1 MAVPYVYLLEILP
14 EPPDGLL
21 KSILSLTLI
30 LIVYLYPILRGLT
43 RLWRRS
49 LIAYMSERKLPTLH
63 IRMYATAADPNDK
76 AFSWDT
82 DGIPFVVD
90 NSATA
95 IISNQRQ
102 LFHGHLTPTRVTL
115 ETADV
120 VSTKNQLVEIC
131 RLVLT
136 ENKNEN
142 YTYYVSGCVFDPA
155 TLINILG
162 VPALGTFFGKNANDG
177 SPYDEDGTTIN

>member
-1 MAVPYVYLLEILP
+1 MLP

-21 KSILSLTLI
+21 KSILSLALI

-49 LIAYMSERKLPTLH
+49 LIAYMLQRKLPTFH
-63 IRMYATAADPNDK
+63 IRMYATAADPNEK

-95 IISNQRQ
+95 TISKERI
-102 LFHGHLTPTRVTL
+102 LFHGHLTPTRFTL
-115 ETADV
+115 
-120 VSTKNQLVEIC
+120 
-131 RLVLT
+131 
-136 ENKNEN
+136 
-142 YTYYVSGCVFDPA
+142 
-155 TLINILG
+155 
-162 VPALGTFFGKNANDG
+162 
-177 SPYDEDGTTIN
+177 